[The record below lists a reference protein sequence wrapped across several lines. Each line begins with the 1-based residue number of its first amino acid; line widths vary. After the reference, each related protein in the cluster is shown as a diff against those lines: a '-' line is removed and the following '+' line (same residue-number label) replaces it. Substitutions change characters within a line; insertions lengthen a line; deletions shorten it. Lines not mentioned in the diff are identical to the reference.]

1 MKATALTLGTVLVLA
16 AQLAPAASLKVAIAG
31 GGVGGL
37 TAALNMLKAG
47 YDVTLYEKTGKF
59 ARFGG
64 PIQFAS
70 NALSTLKAS
79 LIDLSLREDLHGPLS
94 EVPLRAHEDVAQ
106 QRFLV

>member
-47 YDVTLYEKTGKF
+47 YEH
-59 ARFGG
+59 A
-64 PIQFAS
+64 
-70 NALSTLKAS
+70 
-79 LIDLSLREDLHGPLS
+79 S
-94 EVPLRAHEDVAQ
+94 EVVLGKTMIAIELGMAGYKYIPQA
-106 QRFLV
+106 